1 MKISIIVPVCNA
13 QVYLSDMLNSILSQ
27 SYRDWELLLI
37 VSKSRDNSL
46 EICQNYARRC
56 SKIRVFEENL
66 HSPGVARNKALSE
79 AQADY
84 IMFVDADDYLANEE
98 ILSRLFW
105 KAQESGADIVVANY
119 MRLWK
124 GKQLNAV
131 SHVSFSEKSQN
142 TEDFRFQGFFSVGT
156 LSYVWGKLYRKS
168 FIEQNH
174 ICFADIAYAEDK
186 LFNMQCCLSGAKY
199 AFIDEIG
206 YIYRRNEQSVSF
218 RYNPHLKECWLEI
231 ATLLRRYAK
240 EIKVEDKK
248 TAEVVKDAATGLIE
262 YLLFFGSFF
271 SAKMEYMGGSGTI
284 KSVRKLI
291 MEYHKD
297 ALVRK
302 VFIRLAKDSR
312 IRQLSQFHWRAM
324 IRVFSVAMNC
334 HLYGGIAVGIKLLV
348 LFRIDERL
356 SDTGLRE

>member
-1 MKISIIVPVCNA
+1 
-13 QVYLSDMLNSILSQ
+13 
-27 SYRDWELLLI
+27 
-37 VSKSRDNSL
+37 
-46 EICQNYARRC
+46 
-56 SKIRVFEENL
+56 
-66 HSPGVARNKALSE
+66 
-79 AQADY
+79 
-84 IMFVDADDYLANEE
+84 MFVDADDYLANEE

-248 TAEVVKDAATGLIE
+248 TAEIVKDAASGLIE

-271 SAKMEYMGGSGTI
+271 QRRWSILGAKA
-284 KSVRKLI
+284 R
-291 MEYHKD
+291 
-297 ALVRK
+297 
-302 VFIRLAKDSR
+302 
-312 IRQLSQFHWRAM
+312 
-324 IRVFSVAMNC
+324 
-334 HLYGGIAVGIKLLV
+334 
-348 LFRIDERL
+348 
-356 SDTGLRE
+356 